1 MNVNRVLEVKTGQ
14 PVNTLQDFLVAFWE
28 RNQLQAMLAPVE
40 LPDRSRVVVQVIR
53 DPQMFSTVNPF
64 APVMS
69 CNSAVTAMRFIQE
82 EDAGR
87 LAVLLRPCEMRAL
100 VELAKRRGTS
110 AGEVKAGN
118 GKKCVAML
126 AVDCLGTLPEQ
137 EWRAIGIEQA
147 TYETLHNAASGGLKP
162 QNFRTACQVCD
173 WPAPRGADVVIGT
186 MGVDI
191 EDCLLVISQDEQV
204 DARLGLGALTAGLAS
219 EYQVSR
225 RETLVGAVAEARA
238 GVRRRLLGETD
249 SELRFSDLGSFL
261 AWFANC
267 NLCGQC
273 LKACPLYS
281 EELSSIFSDGK
292 QPHLEQSPMSVLVL
306 LSHWI
311 TSCSGCGMCEETCA
325 RDVPLTLLISALSH
339 RVREEIHYQA
349 GDPTQ
354 KLPWSCV

>member
-1 MNVNRVLEVKTGQ
+1 MNVNRVLEVPDGK
-14 PVNTLQDFLVAFWE
+14 PVDAFQDFLLAFWQ
-28 RNQLQAMLAPVE
+28 RNQLQVMLAPVE
-40 LPDRSRVVVQVIR
+40 QPDHTQVTVQVVR
-53 DPQMFSTVNPF
+53 DPQALSAVNPF

-69 CNSAVTAMRFIQE
+69 CNSAVTALRFIQQ

-87 LAVLLRPCEMRAL
+87 LAVLLRPCELRAL
-100 VELAKRRGTS
+100 VELAKRNGGS
-110 AGEVKAGN
+110 AGATKAGN
-118 GKKCVAML
+118 GQKCVAVL
-126 AVDCLGTLPEQ
+126 AVDCLGTLPEE
-137 EWRAIGIEQA
+137 EWRSIGMEQA
-147 TYETLHNAASGGLKP
+147 IRQTLRNAATGGLMP

-186 MGVDI
+186 VGVDT
-191 EDCLLVISQDEQV
+191 ENCLLVISQDEKV
-204 DARLGLGALTAGLAS
+204 DARLGLQALTSAPAS

-238 GVRRRLLGETD
+238 DVRRRLLGEAD

-273 LKACPLYS
+273 LKACPLYE
-281 EELSSIFSDGK
+281 EELKNIFGDAHPEG
-292 QPHLEQSPMSVLVL
+292 SPLTALVR

-311 TSCSGCGMCEETCA
+311 TSCSGCGMCEAKCS
-325 RDVPLTLLISALSH
+325 RDVPLMLLISALSH
-339 RVREEIHYQA
+339 RVREEMHYQA
-349 GDPTQ
+349 GNPAQ